1 MESILEKENLPFPQ
15 KTDRELLEELQ
26 ERMISMEKRA
36 QRRSILAWTL
46 VLVLIVSAAV
56 TAISLYPRYQAMIAQ
71 QQAVSA
77 MVQQLD
83 SVIGSIDVQKL
94 QDAAAFVG
102 SVDYAKLMEL
112 GDMLETMDTGELKAQ
127 IEQIS
132 TLVNQL
138 GELNTEALVDNI
150 NLIIEKLQ
158 PVLNWLR

>member
-1 MESILEKENLPFPQ
+1 MESILEKENIPFPQ

-26 ERMISMEKRA
+26 ESMISMEKRA

-46 VLVLIVSAAV
+46 VLVLIVAAAV
-56 TAISLYPRYQAMIAQ
+56 TAISLYPRYQAMKAQ

>member
-1 MESILEKENLPFPQ
+1 MESILEKENIPFPQ

-26 ERMISMEKRA
+26 EHMISMEKRA

-46 VLVLIVSAAV
+46 VLVLIVAAAV
-56 TAISLYPRYQAMIAQ
+56 AAISLYPRYQAMKAQ

>member
-1 MESILEKENLPFPQ
+1 
-15 KTDRELLEELQ
+15 
-26 ERMISMEKRA
+26 
-36 QRRSILAWTL
+36 
-46 VLVLIVSAAV
+46 
-56 TAISLYPRYQAMIAQ
+56 
-71 QQAVSA
+71 
-77 MVQQLD
+77 
-83 SVIGSIDVQKL
+83 VQKL

>member
-1 MESILEKENLPFPQ
+1 MESILEKENIPFPQ

-26 ERMISMEKRA
+26 EHMISMEKRA

-46 VLVLIVSAAV
+46 VLVLIVAAAV
-56 TAISLYPRYQAMIAQ
+56 TAISLYPRYQAMKAQ

>member
-1 MESILEKENLPFPQ
+1 MESILEKENIPFPQ

-46 VLVLIVSAAV
+46 VLVLIVAAAV
-56 TAISLYPRYQAMIAQ
+56 TAISLYPRYQAMKAQ

-83 SVIGSIDVQKL
+83 SVIDSIDVQKL

-132 TLVNQL
+132 ILVNQL

>member
-1 MESILEKENLPFPQ
+1 MESILEKENIPFPQ

-46 VLVLIVSAAV
+46 VLVLIVAAAV
-56 TAISLYPRYQAMIAQ
+56 TAINLYPRYQAMKAQ

>member
-1 MESILEKENLPFPQ
+1 MESILEKENIPFPQ

-26 ERMISMEKRA
+26 ERMIRMEKRA

-46 VLVLIVSAAV
+46 VLVLIVAAAV
-56 TAISLYPRYQAMIAQ
+56 TAISLYPRYQAMKAQ
-71 QQAVSA
+71 QQAVTA

-83 SVIGSIDVQKL
+83 SVIDSIDVQKL

>member
-1 MESILEKENLPFPQ
+1 MESILEKENIPFPQ

-36 QRRSILAWTL
+36 QRRSILAWML
-46 VLVLIVSAAV
+46 VLVLIVAAAV
-56 TAISLYPRYQAMIAQ
+56 TAISLYPRYQAMKAQ

-94 QDAAAFVG
+94 QDAADFVG

>member
-1 MESILEKENLPFPQ
+1 MESILEKENIPFPQ

-36 QRRSILAWTL
+36 QRHSILAWTL
-46 VLVLIVSAAV
+46 VLVLIVAAAV
-56 TAISLYPRYQAMIAQ
+56 TAISLYPRYQAMKAQ

-112 GDMLETMDTGELKAQ
+112 GDLLETMDTGELKAQ

>member
-1 MESILEKENLPFPQ
+1 MESILEKENIPFPQ

-46 VLVLIVSAAV
+46 VLVLIVAAAV
-56 TAISLYPRYQAMIAQ
+56 TAVSLYPRYQAMKAQ

>member
-1 MESILEKENLPFPQ
+1 MESILEKENIPFPQ

-46 VLVLIVSAAV
+46 VLVLIVAAAV
-56 TAISLYPRYQAMIAQ
+56 TAISLYPRYQAMKAQ